1 MNTSTNTHANALLR
15 QERIGRDWRQRD
27 LAEQLGTTVV
37 TVKRWE
43 RGYQQPSLY
52 FRVKL
57 CTLFGKSAQE
67 LGLVD
72 VASVSPITKE
82 DVSATEQASFSPAE
96 SLALWTVPY
105 RRNPHFTGRDEL
117 LERLTQHLTPACS
130 EEPTNTRRAVLTQ
143 PRAIKGLGGIG
154 KTQIA
159 LEYAYRAR
167 EQGRYTHTLW
177 IHAAHEETILSSFV
191 ALAQLLPEGVVHP
204 ETNPHQ
210 LVAQVIRWLEQCQEP
225 WLLIFDNADELP
237 LVQPYLL
244 CQGKGS
250 VLLTTRAQAVAALA
264 SSLDVEA
271 MGVMEG
277 IQFLLHRTHQLDATD
292 EQSNE
297 AANVVIALDGFPLA
311 LDQAGAY
318 IEETGCSFGDYLQLY
333 RNYPHALLSRRG
345 MQATQYPDSVT
356 TTWSLSFQKIEQKS
370 PAAADLLRLCA
381 FLAPDHIPEELLR
394 EGAPHWPSALQE
406 AVSDLFTFNQMLEEL
421 LKFSLIKRLAEE
433 HTLSIHRLVQVV
445 QRERMDLEE
454 QQHWATCVVYAVNA
468 VFPADPHSEEAT
480 WPQCHR
486 YLEQVQGCDLLIQHY
501 GLGFSEAADV
511 LNRTGIYLC
520 KQASYTLAEPL
531 HQRALCIWEQQLGP
545 RHALV
550 GSPLMSLGDLYS
562 RQGKYAEAEAFDQ
575 RALRI
580 WEHQLGAQHPKV
592 ASSLNNLA
600 NTYKMQGR
608 YAEAESCYLRAL
620 HIWEQAE
627 HPQMVE
633 ALNGLAN
640 VYLEL
645 GKYAEAEP
653 LYQRAIRIGE
663 QQQGP
668 ESSGVT
674 YPLNGLGDLYKE
686 QARYAEAEPLFQR
699 AIRILEQLF
708 GPGHPQVAY
717 PLQNLGDL
725 YKEQARYAEAEPLC
739 RRARH
744 IWEQQ
749 LGPEHPHVAYALK
762 SLGDLSKEQGKYAE
776 AESLYQR
783 ALRIGEEALGSEHPQ
798 VVNTLNGLARLYC
811 EQGRYE
817 AEPLY
822 QRMLSVLQQP
832 SHPKITAEV
841 MYTVALFQA
850 AQGNSDEAKTGS

>member
-250 VLLTTRAQAVAALA
+250 VLLTTRSQAVAALA

-318 IEETGCSFGDYLQLY
+318 IEETGCSFGDYLRLY
-333 RNYPHALLSRRG
+333 EQHRTRLLVRWGKQAGNYPNSVATTFMATTCLGMLQEVDNQLSL
-345 MQATQYPDSVT
+345 ATQTYRRV
-356 TTWSLSFQKIEQKS
+356 
-370 PAAADLLRLCA
+370 
-381 FLAPDHIPEELLR
+381 
-394 EGAPHWPSALQE
+394 LQ
-406 AVSDLFTFNQMLEEL
+406 
-421 LKFSLIKRLAEE
+421 
-433 HTLSIHRLVQVV
+433 
-445 QRERMDLEE
+445 
-454 QQHWATCVVYAVNA
+454 
-468 VFPADPHSEEAT
+468 
-480 WPQCHR
+480 
-486 YLEQVQGCDLLIQHY
+486 
-501 GLGFSEAADV
+501 
-511 LNRTGIYLC
+511 
-520 KQASYTLAEPL
+520 
-531 HQRALCIWEQQLGP
+531 
-545 RHALV
+545 LV
-550 GSPLMSLGDLYS
+550 GESPLPIAY
-562 RQGKYAEAEAFDQ
+562 EAHF
-575 RALRI
+575 
-580 WEHQLGAQHPKV
+580 
-592 ASSLNNLA
+592 
-600 NTYKMQGR
+600 
-608 YAEAESCYLRAL
+608 
-620 HIWEQAE
+620 
-627 HPQMVE
+627 
-633 ALNGLAN
+633 
-640 VYLEL
+640 
-645 GKYAEAEP
+645 
-653 LYQRAIRIGE
+653 
-663 QQQGP
+663 
-668 ESSGVT
+668 
-674 YPLNGLGDLYKE
+674 
-686 QARYAEAEPLFQR
+686 
-699 AIRILEQLF
+699 
-708 GPGHPQVAY
+708 
-717 PLQNLGDL
+717 
-725 YKEQARYAEAEPLC
+725 
-739 RRARH
+739 
-744 IWEQQ
+744 
-749 LGPEHPHVAYALK
+749 
-762 SLGDLSKEQGKYAE
+762 
-776 AESLYQR
+776 
-783 ALRIGEEALGSEHPQ
+783 
-798 VVNTLNGLARLYC
+798 GLARIY
-811 EQGRYE
+811 YE
-817 AEPLY
+817 WNNL
-822 QRMLSVLQQP
+822 
-832 SHPKITAEV
+832 
-841 MYTVALFQA
+841 
-850 AQGNSDEAKTGS
+850 DEASQHGQQSIQLMRQMENTDRFVTCEVFLARLKLALGDVAGFFSP